1 MSRARVG
8 GGEACGGV
16 ELVSKDGINFG
27 KSGIRTDKLF
37 SPQVK
42 MQSIQQKEIVPRFE
56 LRFIF

>member
-16 ELVSKDGINFG
+16 KLVSKDGIDFG
-27 KSGIRTDKLF
+27 KPGIRTDKLF

-42 MQSIQQKEIVPRFE
+42 MQQSI
-56 LRFIF
+56 